1 MKTIT
6 ISRQYGSGGREIA
19 KMLSEEIGIPFYD
32 SDLLAIA
39 SEKYGISPGL
49 MAEYD
54 ERKSSSFLYGIAM
67 LADGITSQEKI
78 MLPYKLFQA
87 QKEGMIRLAEE
98 GPCIFVG
105 RCADYILKEQKRILK
120 VYVYCSSMEKRINRI
135 MERDKVSQRE
145 APGRIAQRDRERK
158 DYYYFHTGQEWGD
171 MKNYDIGLN
180 TAMLSYKDCTKVIR
194 NLLQEKG

>member
-54 ERKSSSFLYGIAM
+54 ERKSSSF
-67 LADGITSQEKI
+67 
-78 MLPYKLFQA
+78 
-87 QKEGMIRLAEE
+87 
-98 GPCIFVG
+98 C
-105 RCADYILKEQKRILK
+105 
-120 VYVYCSSMEKRINRI
+120 MELQCWR
-135 MERDKVSQRE
+135 MESPVRR
-145 APGRIAQRDRERK
+145 R
-158 DYYYFHTGQEWGD
+158 
-171 MKNYDIGLN
+171 
-180 TAMLSYKDCTKVIR
+180 
-194 NLLQEKG
+194 